1 MNTRDKKKK
10 EKRNIVLRYI
20 IYIVLL
26 FSGYIFMTSVSFIKN
41 MPLIMFAIAICI
53 AFFEEPFS
61 AAVIGSFAGALT
73 DMAEGTLIGINAIII
88 LWCCLMI
95 SLLFRFIMRK
105 HIINI
110 IVVAFAS
117 IFLQTG
123 FKYIFNYFIWNYD
136 DGGKI
141 YFSEILPVIILTL
154 ICTVIFYPVI
164 KIIYKKFGKIT
175 LVYIEEKSDDIVRE

>member
-1 MNTRDKKKK
+1 MNIDDKKKK
-10 EKRNIVLRYI
+10 EKLNIILRYL
-20 IYIVLL
+20 IYFVIL
-26 FSGYIFMTSVSFIKN
+26 FTGYIFMTSVNFTKN
-41 MPLIMFAIAICI
+41 VPLVMFSVAICI
-53 AFFEEPFS
+53 AIFEEPFS

-73 DMAEGTLIGINAIII
+73 DIAEGTLIGINAIII
-88 LWCCLMI
+88 LWCCLII

-110 IVVAFAS
+110 MAVAFIS

-136 DGGKI
+136 DSGKI
-141 YFSEILPVIILTL
+141 YLNEILPVIISTL
-154 ICTVIFYPVI
+154 IATAIFYPVI
-164 KIIYKKFGKIT
+164 KIIYKKFGKIN